1 MDPSSA
7 VKWVS
12 TNPEAKLKVSP
23 AATNLLVSST
33 RPAAPVNLVSIL
45 GPARNGKS
53 SLMNTLVG
61 TGDTFAMS
69 DSVKACTKG
78 GDLSRSVVRL
88 ADFENTD
95 RYQSDWATFR
105 STPNRGP
112 DEDIYVAFADVEGQG
127 DECEEHDVRLATP
140 FLLLSKVIIFNWL
153 GRPNKTTMLEKLE
166 VMVLATDKIK
176 QQDGDGGCFHEKV
189 FGHLIILARDLS
201 GPEKAEEIRELLL
214 NDEDAGP
221 SKDRKGAT
229 NRNTIRAGL
238 RNSFESIVVRTLPV
252 PHPSITGTFL
262 CRPPHVVADFHHSY
276 HNYRELFTIKTLFP
290 SPSHPVCLRSAARS
304 ELGTAIPLSDFTP
317 KFKATVKDL
326 KVDIVEMLRI
336 PHFFGG
342 SPILGG
348 DTISNVMTSL
358 CDAVN
363 DAKDI
368 SPPSLLQAIDLQKVQ
383 KAKADALVLFEL
395 FLDEV
400 SGRPYNVRRLRIWC
414 TVGPVRESRSTL
426 KLARYTFSS
435 MLASTRIESA
445 KTSAVAEFQH
455 LAQPAAQDVVQEE
468 EEKLQKNMA
477 ALVAA
482 AVGLQDKKRRD
493 LDKQLKDAAKKGL
506 SSVDDQA
513 KRMSVPLSHPVTVER
528 AWDRIIRDA
537 FAAFT
542 KDLARIM
549 PGRCQGDVAR
559 DLKWALTRTEFSD
572 KAQGKQEIGQNI
584 RCEATG
590 VNTKSLCF
598 PANS

>member
-23 AATNLLVSST
+23 SATNLLVSST
-33 RPAAPVNLVSIL
+33 RPAAPVNLVSIV

-78 GDLSRSVVRL
+78 ADLSRSVVRL

-95 RYQSDWATFR
+95 QYQSDWAAFR
-105 STPNRGP
+105 STPNCGP
-112 DEDIYVAFADVEGQG
+112 NEDIYVAFADVEGQG
-127 DECEEHDVRLATP
+127 DESEEHDVRLATP

-176 QQDGDGGCFHEKV
+176 QQDGDGGCFQEKI
-189 FGHLIILARDLS
+189 FGHLIILVRDLS
-201 GPEKAEEIRELLL
+201 GPEKVEEIRELLL
-214 NDEDAGP
+214 NDEDAGR

-252 PHPSITGTFL
+252 PHPSIT
-262 CRPPHVVADFHHSY
+262 
-276 HNYRELFTIKTLFP
+276 
-290 SPSHPVCLRSAARS
+290 

-326 KVDIVEMLRI
+326 KVDIIEMLRT
-336 PHFFGG
+336 PHLFGG

-348 DTISNVMTSL
+348 DTMSNVMTSL

-363 DAKDI
+363 DAQDI

-400 SGRPYNVRRLRIWC
+400 SG
-414 TVGPVRESRSTL
+414 
-426 KLARYTFSS
+426 YTFSS

-445 KTSAVAEFQH
+445 KISAVTEFQH

-468 EEKLQKNMA
+468 EERLQKNMA

-493 LDKQLKDAAKKGL
+493 VDKQLKDAAKKGL

-513 KRMSVPLSHPVTVER
+513 KRMSVPLSYPDTVER

-549 PGRCQGDVAR
+549 PGRCQGDLAR

-572 KAQGKQEIGQNI
+572 KAQGTQEIGENI
-584 RCEATG
+584 R
-590 VNTKSLCF
+590 
-598 PANS
+598 